1 MNRQQIFERFKRIR
15 GNIKGR
21 GFDVI
26 KQLVK
31 RRRLEDDAG
40 QGLST
45 DAFPQHAA
53 AADGQFRMLV
63 ASNQGRQQTAI
74 RFENVVD
81 HRKHH
86 PGSRSVFAV
95 VTFAVAVAAVIVIV
109 AAVVVVNLAIAAV
122 IVIVATAAV
131 IVICDSFM
139 IEYVDEY
146 LRHILAAFEVDPSK
160 FDDQIDEQLRLNQM
174 LRQLLRHHIRRS
186 CRRRHGRRGA

>member
-15 GNIKGR
+15 GNIEGR
-21 GFDVI
+21 SLDVI

-63 ASNQGRQQTAI
+63 ASNQRCQQTAI

-81 HRKHH
+81 KREHH

-95 VTFAVAVAAVIVIV
+95 VTFAVAVA
-109 AAVVVVNLAIAAV
+109 IAAV
-122 IVIVATAAV
+122 IVIVAAAV
-131 IVICDSFM
+131 IVVVCDSFM

-186 CRRRHGRRGA
+186 C